1 MRKFEKVSYYKNRDI
16 IMPTRA
22 TKDSAGYDIY
32 SSEDFQRV
40 VQPGDTIRIETGLK
54 AYMNKN
60 EVLLLYVRSS
70 VAINRGLVLAT
81 GTSVIDGDYTD
92 NETNEGNIV
101 IALRNVSNNP
111 VVIGPNEKLCQGVFV
126 KYLTTDDDVVE
137 AERTGGIGST
147 NEN

>member
-70 VAINRGLVLAT
+70 VAINRDLVLAT
-81 GTSVIDGDYTD
+81 GTSVIDGDYAD

-111 VVIGPNEKLCQGVFV
+111 VVIEPNEKLCQGVFV